1 MFVSMLRAKLHQA
14 RVTGA
19 DLHYVGSITIDEA
32 LLEQAGMFAYEKV
45 LVVDIEN
52 GARFE
57 TYIIPGPPGSGE
69 IQLNGAAARL
79 VSISDQLIIMAFSSI
94 ASPPPAGWAPRVLVL
109 DENNALRSIESE
121 GVFTDAVSN

>member
-19 DLHYVGSITIDEA
+19 DINYAGSITIDTT
-32 LLEQAGMFAYEKV
+32 LLEQVGMFPHEKV

-57 TYIIPGPPGSGE
+57 TYIIPGPPDSGE
-69 IQLNGAAARL
+69 IHLNGAAARL
-79 VSISDQLIIMAFSSI
+79 VSVGDRIIIMAFSL
-94 ASPPPAGWAPRVLVL
+94 AAFPPPEDWAPRILVL
-109 DENNALRSIESE
+109 DENNAVKSVQGE
-121 GVFTDAVSN
+121 GVFPDASSD

>member
-32 LLEQAGMFAYEKV
+32 LLEQVGMFAYEKV

-79 VSISDQLIIMAFSSI
+79 VSIGDQLIIMAFSST
-94 ASPPPAGWAPRVLVL
+94 AFPPPEGWAPRVLVL

-121 GVFTDAVSN
+121 GVFTDAANN